1 MEHVS
6 GVVSGILTVALLG
19 MAAVLVSRRRKHLR
33 LVCRVIDHKDQ
44 RLLSF
49 FDQLIERGE
58 LALVVTH
65 IFELSIIAGAKG
77 LPAEGHVVHSLQSLP
92 DRFGS
97 GFVRTGAVHIAT

>member
-6 GVVSGILTVALLG
+6 NVISGVLTVALLG

-33 LVCRVIDHKDQ
+33 LVCRVIDQKDQ

-58 LALVVTH
+58 LVPV
-65 IFELSIIAGAKG
+65 
-77 LPAEGHVVHSLQSLP
+77 
-92 DRFGS
+92 
-97 GFVRTGAVHIAT
+97 ATV